1 MALKKKIRQSDGVIT
16 TYHRILY
23 TQSMINSHVS
33 IAVVS
38 YVDEEGRNMEKRYES
53 PYKVAVTY
61 ETDYVENMTIEMAYN
76 YLKTLDQFKDAE
88 DVLESDKNSTE

>member
-1 MALKKKIRQSDGVIT
+1 MALRKKIRQSDGVIT
-16 TYHRILY
+16 NYHRILY

-38 YVDEEGRNMEKRYES
+38 YVDIESRNMEKRYES

-61 ETDYVENMTIEMAYN
+61 ETDYVENMTISEAYQH
-76 YLKTLDQFKDAE
+76 LKTLPEFSDAVD
-88 DVLESDKNSTE
+88 DV